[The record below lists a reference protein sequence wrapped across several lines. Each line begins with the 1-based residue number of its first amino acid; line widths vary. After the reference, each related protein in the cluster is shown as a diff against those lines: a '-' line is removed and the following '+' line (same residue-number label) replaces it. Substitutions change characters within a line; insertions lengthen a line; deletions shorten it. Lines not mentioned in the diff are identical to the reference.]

1 MHMSQVDSPLAQAVV
16 LVEVETGEG
25 TVVAEAWDAESTDAT
40 SVAEAEAEALRVAEA
55 EALRAAE
62 VISIDTFTNA
72 EATKAEATVLLGVP
86 VDWC

>member
-25 TVVAEAWDAESTDAT
+25 TVATEAWDAESTVAT
-40 SVAEAEAEALRVAEA
+40 SVAEAEARF
-55 EALRAAE
+55 AAKA
-62 VISIDTFTNA
+62 ISVDTFANA

>member
-40 SVAEAEAEALRVAEA
+40 SVAEAEALRVAEA

-62 VISIDTFTNA
+62 VISVDTFTNA

>member
-16 LVEVETGEG
+16 LVEVETE
-25 TVVAEAWDAESTDAT
+25 TAVAEAWDSES
-40 SVAEAEAEALRVAEA
+40 SVCICVAEA
-55 EALRAAE
+55 EALRATEA
-62 VISIDTFTNA
+62 ISVDTFTNA

>member
-40 SVAEAEAEALRVAEA
+40 SVAEAEALRAAEA

-62 VISIDTFTNA
+62 VISVDTFTNA